1 MAIKQFI
8 KVAKEIVFP
17 VKKKLILPISSQ
29 SKKETKQENKS
40 SLTKE
45 TN

>member
-1 MAIKQFI
+1 MSIKKII
-8 KVAKEIVFP
+8 KMAKEIIYP
-17 VKKKLILPISSQ
+17 KPEVKKEVKQ
-29 SKKETKQENKS
+29 EVKKETKQENKN

>member
-1 MAIKQFI
+1 M
-8 KVAKEIVFP
+8 AKEIIYP
-17 VKKKLILPISSQ
+17 KPEVKEEVKQ
-29 SKKETKQENKS
+29 EVKKETKQENKN